1 MLIVAY
7 GMMAVGFGLCITE
20 LLRGVDRPTFGATAV
35 WFAAG
40 VALIVVGGAIRN
52 HS

>member
-1 MLIVAY
+1 MLMVAY
-7 GMMAVGFGLCITE
+7 GMMAAGFGLCIVE
-20 LLRGVDRPTFGATAV
+20 LLRGVDRPTFGATAA

-40 VALIVVGGAIRN
+40 VVLIVVGGAIRN

>member
-1 MLIVAY
+1 MLTLAY
-7 GMMAVGFGLCITE
+7 GLMALGFVLCIVE
-20 LLRGVDRPTFGATAV
+20 LLRGVDRPTIGATAV

-40 VALIVVGGAIRN
+40 VSLIVVGGVIRN